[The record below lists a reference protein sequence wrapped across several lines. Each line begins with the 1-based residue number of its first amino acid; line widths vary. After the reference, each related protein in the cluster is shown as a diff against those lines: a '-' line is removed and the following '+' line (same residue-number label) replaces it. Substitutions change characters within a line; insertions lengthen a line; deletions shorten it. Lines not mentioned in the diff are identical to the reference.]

1 MRCGAQEPPPFV
13 LAGAKLFSVV
23 LSFLWNGVTLSRG
36 TQKDGPLR
44 LSLWQPEIKTAG
56 MFVRVVDRVPKVF
69 TLVI

>member
-1 MRCGAQEPPPFV
+1 MRYGAQEPPPFA
-13 LAGAKLFSVV
+13 LAGAKSFNVV
-23 LSFLWNGVTLSRG
+23 LSGLWNGVTLSKG
-36 TQKDGPLR
+36 NQKDGPLR